1 MGVLNPIKLV
11 IDNYPEDQTE
21 MLVAINNPE
30 NEADGTR
37 EVPFSKTL
45 YIERD
50 DFMEDAPKKYYRLT
64 PGREVRLRYA
74 YFVTCK
80 NCVKDADGNVVEVHC
95 EYDPESRGGQSPDG
109 RRVQGTIHWVNAATA
124 LDAEVRLYD
133 RLFSVENPDDPNNTG
148 DYKDY
153 LNPES
158 LKVIEGA
165 KLEPSLSDAH
175 LEDRF
180 QFERIGYFT
189 LDKNSTPE
197 KPVFNRT
204 VSLRDSW
211 SKIAKK

>member
-1 MGVLNPIKLV
+1 M
-11 IDNYPEDQTE
+11 
-21 MLVAINNPE
+21 
-30 NEADGTR
+30 
-37 EVPFSKTL
+37 
-45 YIERD
+45 
-50 DFMEDAPKKYYRLT
+50 
-64 PGREVRLRYA
+64 
-74 YFVTCK
+74 
-80 NCVKDADGNVVEVHC
+80 KDADGNVVEVHC